1 MKIKHYNEM
10 MEYLTRPGFNGGGA
24 VSNRTVLPKR
34 KPAAE
39 VKKRKKINYEKIKQY
54 LGKES
59 QELIEKELGF
69 AEGGAINPRLLKQR
83 FMQLVSSI
91 QEAEPEEIPGI
102 VAQAKRIRDQIE
114 EINLTLAPDKQIKIT
129 AQGIDFDNP
138 LLDAAKIAQTV
149 DTTQEVTGGL
159 TKGIIKDVVPET
171 LTRKNPALKGQPEF
185 IRGDEGTL
193 ADPREKEDLKPGR
206 RVGIDP
212 RGNVVQASMKMG
224 RRTDQTLGDYLR
236 RRDLFKSIDPTI
248 TETEGSFA
256 EGGSVETPKRG
267 LVDEPGSYSQSRYKD
282 PDYKKNYYE
291 KNKEKILKQQK
302 ERYEAQSPEEKK
314 ARIEKQ
320 IKRSQT
326 EEGKKLR
333 AEGFKRRKL
342 AKSPLSAVDVKVLNR
357 TKLIITYQKIINDI
371 IKAHDGLRPSPEI
384 LSQLIDIHYDI
395 DPELQKAWKKVA
407 GDVPFSPRNLSPA
420 ALEYNLTRAM
430 AGTTRVTADNFK
442 KELNNLIKS
451 ELKGTGTTVDEF
463 IENGFKF
470 NETYLT
476 DNYKSPTK
484 SAQYQRRYDKV
495 MKSGVGWNP
504 EGAGAKVFFGDPQL
518 NTSTVPT
525 KLNTRLG
532 TKGFYDPGKFVRA
545 HYFGTIQAK
554 KLYDLGLLSDEAAL
568 NFKERYT
575 WKPDYINKLQGRTY
589 DADVYKALLKYTK
602 HKDKSK
608 LADEIKVA
616 ATNAKK
622 LGLDIDELVL
632 DDKTGKFNFI
642 DKGRVFQKGGDREVR
657 YLAKNAV
664 KEIATVE
671 ALSGKA
677 LTPAAEADI
686 RKAYGKRA
694 NSIIKQIQVGINY
707 NYPNLDKSM
716 LRAIGRVDTDNL
728 TRVFGNN
735 LFEAIN
741 KLPKNSQI
749 NVCRKLNVKS
759 VGDLV
764 KGCPTMIRENPD
776 KALNAVEEEAKKI
789 PKQTGDE
796 VMRLANK
803 IRQGLKFTGFGLLA
817 EVPVELGFGL
827 NPFVRGKPTGE
838 IIDESLFAFIR
849 GKVPYG
855 AFQDLNRPRIEEFV
869 NTTQRAGALKFYD
882 YYKDQA
888 RLSEIDKTL
897 RRLSADQP
905 DADTSDLL
913 QEKELIE
920 GRLGTEPTKQDID
933 DFEIFLRRRAGQFE
947 ANKKARGQYGPFT
960 NIIQGTTPQSF
971 SDAAEELNI
980 DLGGIL
986 NDLVLPERENI
997 VPTTTRKQ
1005 RRDRDFMRQRAEGIK
1020 QLEQNILFPATG
1032 SSFAG
1037 GGIAKL
1043 AGDESGKPPES
1054 GPTPDGPEGLFSAL
1068 KYVKKS

>member
-1 MKIKHYNEM
+1 M

-986 NDLVLPERENI
+986 GDLVLPERQDI
-997 VPTTTRKQ
+997 VPTTTRAE
-1005 RRDRDFMRQRAEGIK
+1005 RRDRDFMKQRAEGIK
-1020 QLEQNILFPATG
+1020 QVEQNILFPATG

>member
-1 MKIKHYNEM
+1 M

-357 TKLIITYQKIINDI
+357 TKLIITYQKVINDI

-608 LADEIKVA
+608 LANEIKVA

-796 VMRLANK
+796 VMKLANK

-986 NDLVLPERENI
+986 GDLVLPERQDI
-997 VPTTTRKQ
+997 VPTTTRAE
-1005 RRDRDFMRQRAEGIK
+1005 RRDRDFMKQRAEGIK
-1020 QLEQNILFPATG
+1020 QVEQNILFPATG

>member
-1 MKIKHYNEM
+1 M
-10 MEYLTRPGFNGGGA
+10 MAYLTRPGFNGGGA

-749 NVCRKLNVKS
+749 NVCRKLNDKS

-764 KGCPTMIRENPD
+764 KGCPTMISENPD

-986 NDLVLPERENI
+986 GDLVLPERQDI
-997 VPTTTRKQ
+997 VPTTTRAE
-1005 RRDRDFMRQRAEGIK
+1005 RRDRDFMKQRAEGIK
-1020 QLEQNILFPATG
+1020 QVEQNILFPATG

>member
-371 IKAHDGLRPSPEI
+371 IKSHDGLRPSPEI

-632 DDKTGKFNFI
+632 DNKTGKFNFI

-986 NDLVLPERENI
+986 GDLVLPERQDI
-997 VPTTTRKQ
+997 VPTTTRAE
-1005 RRDRDFMRQRAEGIK
+1005 RRDRDFMKQRAEGIK
-1020 QLEQNILFPATG
+1020 QVEQNILFPATG

>member
-451 ELKGTGTTVDEF
+451 ELKGTGTTFDEF

-796 VMRLANK
+796 VMKLANK

-986 NDLVLPERENI
+986 GDLVLPERQDI
-997 VPTTTRKQ
+997 VPTTTRAE
-1005 RRDRDFMRQRAEGIK
+1005 RRDRDFMKQRAEGIK
-1020 QLEQNILFPATG
+1020 QVEQNILFPATG

>member
-1 MKIKHYNEM
+1 M

-632 DDKTGKFNFI
+632 DNKTGKFNFI

-986 NDLVLPERENI
+986 GDLVLPERQDI
-997 VPTTTRKQ
+997 VPTTTRAE
-1005 RRDRDFMRQRAEGIK
+1005 RRDRDFMKQRAEGIK
-1020 QLEQNILFPATG
+1020 QVEQNILFPATG

>member
-59 QELIEKELGF
+59 QELIERELGF
-69 AEGGAINPRLLKQR
+69 AIGGGVNPAQLKQR
-83 FMQLVSSI
+83 FMQLVASI

-102 VAQAKRIRDQIE
+102 VAQAKQIRDQIE
-114 EINLTLAPDKQIKIT
+114 EINLTLAPDRQIKIT

-159 TKGIIKDVVPET
+159 TKDIVKDVVPET
-171 LTRKNPALKGQPEF
+171 LTRKNPALKGQPTPVF
-185 IRGDEGTL
+185 PKGTKGTL
-193 ADPREKEDLKPGR
+193 ADEEEKQDPKIDR
-206 RVGIDP
+206 RVGVTP
-212 RGNVVQASMKMG
+212 GGEFRQAAM
-224 RRTDQTLGDYLR
+224 RIPNRTD
-236 RRDLFKSIDPTI
+236 IDFQRTKKYYEDVFPEI
-248 TETEGSFA
+248 KTEDEFA

-282 PDYKKNYYE
+282 PDYKKKYYE
-291 KNKEKILKQQK
+291 KNKEKILKQQR

-314 ARIEKQ
+314 ARLEKQ

-333 AEGFKRRKL
+333 AERFKRRKL
-342 AKSPLSAVDVKVLNR
+342 AKNPLSAVDIKVLNR
-357 TKLIITYQKIINDI
+357 TKLILTYQKIINDI

-395 DPELQKAWKKVA
+395 DPEFQKAWKQVK

-608 LADEIKVA
+608 LANEIKVA

-686 RKAYGKRA
+686 REAYGKRA

-776 KALNAVEEEAKKI
+776 KALNAVEEETKKI

-796 VMRLANK
+796 VIKLTNK
-803 IRQGLKFTGFGLLA
+803 IRQGLKLTGFGLLA
-817 EVPVELGFGL
+817 EVPFEIGFGL
-827 NPFVRGKPTGE
+827 NPFVRGKPVGE
-838 IIDESLFAFIR
+838 IVDESLFAFTR

-986 NDLVLPERENI
+986 GDLVLPERQNI
-997 VPTTTRKQ
+997 VPTTTRAE
-1005 RRDRDFMRQRAEGIK
+1005 RRERDFMKQRAEGIK
-1020 QLEQNILFPATG
+1020 QIEQNILFPATG

-1068 KYVKKS
+1068 KYVNKS